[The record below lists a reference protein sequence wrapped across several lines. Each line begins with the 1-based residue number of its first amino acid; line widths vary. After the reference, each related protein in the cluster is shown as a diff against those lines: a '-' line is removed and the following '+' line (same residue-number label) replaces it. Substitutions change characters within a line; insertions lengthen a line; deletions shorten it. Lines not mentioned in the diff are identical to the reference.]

1 MYDETDDF
9 FNNKMGRL
17 FTSLNYKGTNFGESI
32 NTKENPDTIKSEP
45 IFQLMLEKNYF
56 DPTTVGKTTPPTPA
70 PLARGDMQIS
80 SDFIDFIQKLGAHH
94 ATLDEGV
101 GAEDW
106 TTAVRTSEATK
117 KLMNV
122 YTNWPN
128 MTPETRE
135 FYMTF
140 FNLVATGTHPTGK
153 KKGDPVVPGP
163 KFSAPEPGQPEFK
176 FLNLKKVDPN
186 NQKSETLFGST
197 LPYLPKGM
205 VDSTG
210 KTLPTTHLHEIYETE
225 LNRGGR
231 KTTIFGGANEMFNAW
246 VNLDVSKFLRNVLY
260 AQSQAPSPSSPVSTP
275 LGSVYDMVTDKLY
288 KVNDKG
294 QVVDAAGNVMD
305 ATRLEKDTVE
315 NCQGTYLPNCDL
327 VYECLLSGDSKK
339 LAQCL
344 SKLSVKSMYQVAVS
358 EVRKMNPKIIEKI
371 LKTFAVETDK
381 YGSIEHYLEWRG
393 NFEGRLVSKMG
404 DRERASKTAS
414 AVLGN
419 EKLLEYIKNLMR
431 VLQENPEALGIGAD
445 GKALKQSALSDL
457 PALTEKKVRYFI
469 KPQNINRPQA
479 LSNQVTSLIQH
490 LNVIPQNF
498 MSNVSV
504 PLGLGNMNFGNPL
517 MGLGPFGMMRGGGVV
532 DETVQTMELIY
543 KDILKEL
550 KASGKDLVDKDKKQI
565 EDALA
570 QLKKNNQ
577 ELSSALND
585 LKAFL
590 RLNTALTAGITNV
603 RLDDIRDAQKISLES
618 QIKSLQSCVNST
630 AMNQRTLMETL
641 LSQVFT
647 PMITVASGLSSP
659 GMRLATY

>member
-1 MYDETDDF
+1 MATVLTDRNMYTEIDDF
-9 FNNKMGRL
+9 FGTPKGRL

-45 IFQLMLEKNYF
+45 IFQLMIETNY
-56 DPTTVGKTTPPTPA
+56 TGAGTNNMK
-70 PLARGDMQIS
+70 LAQEFV
-80 SDFIDFIQKLGAHH
+80 DFVRAVAGRHKV
-94 ATLDEGV
+94 LDTGV
-101 GAEDW
+101 G
-106 TTAVRTSEATK
+106 T
-117 KLMNV
+117 
-122 YTNWPN
+122 TNWTADDRDAASTAATALKGVYSNWAN
-128 MTPETRE
+128 MTPEGRE
-135 FYMTF
+135 FYMTHL
-140 FNLVATGTHPTGK
+140 NLVASKT
-153 KKGDPVVPGP
+153 
-163 KFSAPEPGQPEFK
+163 KFAAAEPGQPEFK
-176 FLNLKKVDPN
+176 FLNLKKVDPTDP
-186 NQKSETLFGST
+186 KSETLFGST
-197 LPYLPKGM
+197 LPYLPAGM
-205 VDSTG
+205 LDETG
-210 KTLPTTHLHEIYETE
+210 NPASRDYLHVEYNKVLDRKARNTTT
-225 LNRGGR
+225 
-231 KTTIFGGANEMFNAW
+231 FVGGAEMFQDWIA
-246 VNLDVSKFLRNVLY
+246 VGLDKAKFLRNVLY

-288 KVNDKG
+288 KVDKDG
-294 QVVDAAGNVMD
+294 KVRDASDNVMD
-305 ATRLEKDTVE
+305 ETRFLTDV
-315 NCQGTYLPNCDL
+315 GTPCAGTGIKVDNCDL
-327 VYECLLSGDSKK
+327 VFECLLSGDSKNLSK
-339 LAQCL
+339 CL
-344 SKLSVKSMYQVAVS
+344 SRLQVKDMYAVAVS

-381 YGSIEHYLEWRG
+381 YGNIEHYLEWRG

-457 PALTEKKVRYFI
+457 PDLTNPKVRYFI

-618 QIKSLQSCVNST
+618 QIKSLQSCVNTT

-641 LSQVFT
+641 LAQVFT

>member
-1 MYDETDDF
+1 MAGLLDRNMYTEIDEF
-9 FNNKMGRL
+9 FDTPMGRL
-17 FTSLNYKGTNFGESI
+17 FTSLNYKGTNFAESI

-45 IFQLMLEKNYF
+45 IFQLMLSKNY
-56 DPTTVGKTTPPTPA
+56 T
-70 PLARGDMQIS
+70 RGNP
-80 SDFIDFIQKLGAHH
+80 SDNVLSVKFIDFVKTVGSNHLF
-94 ATLDEGV
+94 LDMGV
-101 GAEDW
+101 GSADW
-106 TTAVRTSEATK
+106 KTQHRQSNATT
-117 KLMNV
+117 KLKNV
-122 YTNWPN
+122 YTNWSS
-128 MTPETRE
+128 MTPEGRE

-140 FNLVATGTHPTGK
+140 LNLMASK
-153 KKGDPVVPGP
+153 KQFAAQEPSS
-163 KFSAPEPGQPEFK
+163 SAPDFK
-176 FLNLKKVDPN
+176 FLNLKKVDQTN
-186 NQKSETLFGST
+186 ASSETLFGST
-197 LPYLPKGM
+197 LPYLPSGM
-205 VDSTG
+205 VDERNNPLSVDYLH
-210 KTLPTTHLHEIYETE
+210 KIYNDELYRTT
-225 LNRGGR
+225 RQ
-231 KTTIFGGANEMFNAW
+231 TTFVGGAEMLNDWIA
-246 VNLDVSKFLRNVLY
+246 VGLDKAKFLRNVLY
-260 AQSQAPSPSSPVSTP
+260 AQSQTQSMASTVSTP

-288 KVNDKG
+288 NVNKDGK
-294 QVVDAAGNVMD
+294 VVDMSGVVMD
-305 ATRLEKDTVE
+305 EQKFMTDMASS
-315 NCQGTYLPNCDL
+315 CAGTGIHVDKCDL
-327 VYECLLSGDSKK
+327 VFECLLSGDSKSLSK
-339 LAQCL
+339 CL
-344 SKLSVKSMYQVAVS
+344 SRLQAKDMYNVAMS
-358 EVRKMNPKIIEKI
+358 EVKKMNPKIIEKI

-381 YGSIEHYLEWRG
+381 YGKIEHYLEWRG

-404 DRERASKTAS
+404 DRDRAFKTAN

-419 EKLLEYIKNLMR
+419 EKLIEYIKNLMR
-431 VLQENPEALGIGAD
+431 VLQENPVALGINDD
-445 GKALKQSALSDL
+445 GKALKQSNLSDL
-457 PALTEKKVRYFI
+457 PELTDNKVKYFI
-469 KPQNINRPQA
+469 KPTTRHGPQA

-517 MGLGPFGMMRGGGVV
+517 MGFGSLGMMRGGGVV

-543 KDILKEL
+543 RDILKEL

-590 RLNTALTAGITNV
+590 RLNTALTNGITNV

-647 PMITVASGLSSP
+647 PMITVASGQSSP
-659 GMRLATY
+659 GMRLASY